1 MTSKA
6 SRRTIGYVAIASL
19 IIRLALITVFA
30 PMGQVA
36 LSASSAN
43 AASAGPGVELVM
55 CSVHGLMKLDPGEA
69 SDADGQA
76 KDENQKPRFC
86 PFCAGMSS
94 LAWAL
99 EPAAPAFVHPA
110 TERQT
115 LLPPLVRIAHNLD
128 TPPPTAR
135 GPPTF
140 QI

>member
-36 LSASSAN
+36 LSASAAN
-43 AASAGPGVELVM
+43 AGSAGSGVELVM
-55 CSVHGLMKLDPGEA
+55 CSVHGLMKLDAGTP
-69 SDADGQA
+69 DDVDGQA
-76 KDENQKPRFC
+76 NNDDQKPRFC
-86 PFCAGMSS
+86 PFCAGISS

-99 EPAAPAFVHPA
+99 EPAAPVFIHPA
-110 TERQT
+110 TERQF
-115 LLPPLVRIAHNLD
+115 LLPPLVRVAHNLD
-128 TPPPTAR
+128 TPQPTAR